1 MSDITLLNVMLPI
14 ADYVQLCFL
23 KMTVKE
29 LGIVRDSILFKM
41 FKIGLVLFFFFFKA
55 IYVIFWSYADV
66 VHCSNMVKS

>member
-1 MSDITLLNVMLPI
+1 MQTWNMSDITLLNVMLPI

-41 FKIGLVLFFFFFKA
+41 FKIGLVLFFFFF
-55 IYVIFWSYADV
+55 
-66 VHCSNMVKS
+66 